1 MTNYYLIRYFKITA
15 YHPNMSF
22 AKDGK
27 LCYAVACWCTTNYQR
42 KFFKGNAQ
50 RQN

>member
-15 YHPNMSF
+15 YHPDTGF
-22 AKDGK
+22 AKVGK
-27 LCYAVACWCTTNYQR
+27 FCYAVACWCTTNYQR
-42 KFFKGNAQ
+42 KFIKGNAQ